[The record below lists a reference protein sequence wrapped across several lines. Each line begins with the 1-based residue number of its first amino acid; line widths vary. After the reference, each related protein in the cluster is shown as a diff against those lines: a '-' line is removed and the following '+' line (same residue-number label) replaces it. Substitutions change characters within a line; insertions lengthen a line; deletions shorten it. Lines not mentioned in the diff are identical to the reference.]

1 MQGLPDTKPFAGFE
15 WMLALRY
22 LRARRKEGFIS
33 VISLFSFLGIL
44 LGVTA
49 LIVVMAIF
57 NGFHHEL
64 LNKVLGFSS
73 HASIYRTDAG
83 PIPQYKDIEERLSK
97 INGVTSVVALVEGQA
112 MVASIKSAT
121 GALVRG
127 MTGADMV
134 KLSGI
139 NNDKLKTSMKG
150 DGVED
155 DTPNLAD
162 FDKSGGIAVGKRMAW
177 RHQLALGSVV
187 TVISPNGPDTVI
199 GNTPTIR
206 EYPVVAIF
214 EMGMSDYDAGVIYMP
229 FAEAQD
235 FFQSEEGATAIEVMT
250 EDAEKVFAIQPT
262 MMEAAGPELSVQT
275 WREKNPAFFNAILVE
290 RNVVLFVVSLV
301 VLVAALNIISGLIML
316 VNGKSGDIAIL
327 RTMGATSG
335 AVMRVFFITGAMIG
349 VVGTLAGLALGLLI
363 ALNAESIR
371 MAVQSL
377 SGVDP
382 FNAELYYL
390 TQLPARVEFWPTA
403 IIAISALLLSFIA
416 TIYPAWKAARL
427 DPVEALRYQ

>member
-1 MQGLPDTKPFAGFE
+1 
-15 WMLALRY
+15 
-22 LRARRKEGFIS
+22 
-33 VISLFSFLGIL
+33 
-44 LGVTA
+44 
-49 LIVVMAIF
+49 
-57 NGFHHEL
+57 
-64 LNKVLGFSS
+64 VLGFSS
-73 HASIYRTDAG
+73 HASIYRTDAS
-83 PIPQYKDIEERLSK
+83 PIPDYKQLEDRLTK

-112 MVASIKSAT
+112 MIASLKSAT

-127 MTGADMV
+127 MTGADMA

-139 NNDKLKTSMKG
+139 NNDKLRTAMKG
-150 DGVED
+150 DGVD
-155 DTPNLAD
+155 DDPPNLAG
-162 FDKSGGIAVGKRMAW
+162 FDQSGGIAVGSRLAW

-187 TVISPNGPDTVI
+187 TLISPNGPDTVI

-214 EMGMSDYDAGVIYMP
+214 EMGMSDYDAGVVYMP

-250 EDAEKVFAIQPT
+250 DEAEKVFAIQPT
-262 MMEAAGPELSVQT
+262 MAEAAGPELSVQT

-382 FNAELYYL
+382 FNSELYYL

-403 IIAISALLLSFIA
+403 IIAISALLLSFVA